1 MTRLGR
7 PRPPEVDKIRK
18 AVTACCKKIGYGVI
32 DANSSI
38 TGRDFL
44 IKIWKLIAA
53 TPLSVGIFHE
63 DVPLKTQ
70 ANIFYE
76 LGVAQALGKET
87 VIIKSKGAEIPSDF
101 ARSEYITFDKTFN
114 HEFNKFLKGLDAQ
127 AEHYETM
134 ADVLEKDP
142 ILALNYLKR
151 VYLITGDKRLKAE
164 AKRILKA
171 AEVDSRAKNSVEQLA
186 AAF

>member
-1 MTRLGR
+1 MTRLGK
-7 PRPPEVDKIRK
+7 PRPAEVDEIRK
-18 AVTACCKKIGYGVI
+18 AVTSCCRKIGYGVI

-53 TPLSVGIFHE
+53 TPLSVGVLHE

-87 VIIKSKGAEIPSDF
+87 VIVKTKRAEIPSDF
-101 ARSEYITFDKTFN
+101 ARTEYITYGRGFN
-114 HEFNKFLKGLDAQ
+114 REFSKFLKGLSVQ
-127 AEHYETM
+127 ADHYERM
-134 ADVLEKDP
+134 ADLLENDP
-142 ILALNYLKR
+142 ILALNYLR
-151 VYLITGDKRLKAE
+151 RAYLITGDKKLKAE

-171 AEVDSRAKNSVEQLA
+171 ADVGSRAKNSVEQLA